1 MQPLRQLK
9 IAQPLCQIK
18 ITQPLP
24 HKKITQPLRS
34 AKKNLSLRTWEDS
47 FFIEQ
52 PEQAAPV
59 RLREVSL
66 RGAHD
71 GLLVNELDEGGGAAR
86 RLCQLAQ
93 VAHLDLLRLVP
104 GQRENTLFL

>member
-1 MQPLRQLK
+1 VTE
-9 IAQPLCQIK
+9 K
-18 ITQPLP
+18 ITQPL
-24 HKKITQPLRS
+24 KSLNLFVQQKITQPLS
-34 AKKNLSLRTWEDS
+34 TCTWEDS

-59 RLREVSL
+59 CLREVSL
-66 RGAHD
+66 GGAHD
-71 GLLVNELDEGGGAAR
+71 GLLVYELDEGGGTAG

-104 GQRENTLFL
+104 GQRENTSFYSADYTGHRP